1 MPTPSTHCTGAGES
15 RSLADVDRH
24 LAVLNHPIR
33 RRVIEHLLGVPGARA
48 TVDELAKSLEL
59 PYQRVDQSGRRKR
72 LDLQL
77 HHVHLP
83 KLARA
88 SVVEFDPERGIVQ
101 YHGSDD
107 LERWLGII
115 RRWQYRSGGS
125 DTDFR
130 SGTGR

>member
-1 MPTPSTHCTGAGES
+1 MHCSGTGEPSS
-15 RSLADVDRH
+15 RADVDTY
-24 LAVLNHPIR
+24 LTVLSHPIR
-33 RRVIEHLLGVPGARA
+33 RHAIEHLLRIPEARA
-48 TVDELAKSLEL
+48 TVDELARTLEGEW
-59 PYQRVDQSGRRKR
+59 SRRIGQPGEPDR

-88 SVVEFDPERGIVQ
+88 SVVEFDPSRGLVQ

-115 RRWQYRSGGS
+115 RRWQYQSGGS
-125 DTDFR
+125 ETAFR
-130 SGTGR
+130 TGTGR